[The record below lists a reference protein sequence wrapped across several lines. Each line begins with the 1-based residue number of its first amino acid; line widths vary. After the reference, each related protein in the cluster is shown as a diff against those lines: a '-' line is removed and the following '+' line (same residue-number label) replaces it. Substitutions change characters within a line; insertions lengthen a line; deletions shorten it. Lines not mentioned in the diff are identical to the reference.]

1 MKTRLDWDETKRL
14 ANLAKHGLDFA
25 DAGMVLSSRHQ
36 LDIQVVRNGESRTMS
51 FSYVM
56 NRLAVLTVV
65 HVDREGIVRIVSFRP
80 ASELE
85 TEAYY
90 EWLAQEND

>member
-1 MKTRLDWDETKRL
+1 MRTRLDWDETKRL
-14 ANLAKHGLDFA
+14 ANLAKHGLDFS
-25 DAGMVLSSRHQ
+25 DAGLVLGSRYRF
-36 LDIQVVRNGESRTMS
+36 DIQVLRNAESRTMS

-65 HVDREGIVRIVSFRP
+65 HVDREGVMRIVSFRP
-80 ASELE
+80 ASEIE
-85 TEAYY
+85 TEVYY

>member
-1 MKTRLDWDETKRL
+1 MKLRLEWDEPKRS

-25 DAGMVLSSRHQ
+25 DAALVL
-36 LDIQVVRNGESRTMS
+36 ESRYRWDVPVIRKNEERTLS

-65 HVDREGIVRIVSFRP
+65 HADLSGVVRIISFRP

-90 EWLAQEND
+90 DWLAQENN

>member
-1 MKTRLDWDETKRL
+1 MKLRLEWDEPKRS

-25 DAGMVLSSRHQ
+25 DAALVL
-36 LDIQVVRNGESRTMS
+36 ESRYRWDVPVIRKNEERTLS

-65 HVDREGIVRIVSFRP
+65 HADRSGVVRIISFRP

-90 EWLAQEND
+90 DWLAQENN

>member
-1 MKTRLDWDETKRL
+1 MKIRLGWDETKRL
-14 ANLAKHGLDFA
+14 ANLAKHSLDFA
-25 DAGMVLSSRHQ
+25 DAGLVLGSRYR
-36 LDIQVVRNGESRTMS
+36 LDIQVVRNNESRTMS

-80 ASELE
+80 ASEIE

>member
-1 MKTRLDWDETKRL
+1 MKLRLEWDESKRS

-25 DAGMVLSSRHQ
+25 DAALVLKSRYRWDVPVIRKH
-36 LDIQVVRNGESRTMS
+36 EERTLS

-65 HVDREGIVRIVSFRP
+65 HADRSGVVRIISFRP

-90 EWLAQEND
+90 DWLAQEND

>member
-1 MKTRLDWDETKRL
+1 MKKRLDWDEGKRQ
-14 ANLAKHGLDFA
+14 ANLTKHNLDFA
-25 DAGMVLSSRHQ
+25 DASLVLDSRYRF
-36 LDIQVVRNGESRTMS
+36 DIQVVRNGESRTMS

-65 HVDREGIVRIVSFRP
+65 HVDRNNVMRVVSFRP
-80 ASELE
+80 ASETE

-90 EWLAQEND
+90 EWLAQEDE

>member
-1 MKTRLDWDETKRL
+1 MKMRLEWDESKQL

-25 DAGMVLSSRHQ
+25 NASWVLDSRYRM
-36 LDIQVVRNGESRTMS
+36 DIPVVRNGEPRIMS

-56 NRLAVLTVV
+56 KRLAVLTVI
-65 HVDREGIVRIVSFRP
+65 HLDREGAVRIVSFRP
-80 ASELE
+80 ASEIE

-90 EWLAQEND
+90 EWLEQEND

>member
-1 MKTRLDWDETKRL
+1 METILIWDEAKRR

-25 DAGMVLSSRHQ
+25 NAAVVLDSRYR
-36 LDIQVVRNGESRTMS
+36 LDLVSARDEERRIQS

-65 HVDREGIVRIVSFRP
+65 HADRPPAVRVISFRK
-80 ASELE
+80 ASEE
-85 TEAYY
+85 ESRRYY
-90 EWLAQEND
+90 DWIGKVEN

>member
-1 MKTRLDWDETKRL
+1 MATRLIWDDAKRQ

-25 DAGMVLSSRHQ
+25 NAGLVLESRYR
-36 LDIQVVRNGESRTMS
+36 LDIPVIRGGEARVQS

-65 HVDREGIVRIVSFRP
+65 HLDREDAARIVSFRY
-80 ASELE
+80 AGKNES
-85 TEAYY
+85 EAYY
-90 EWLAQEND
+90 EWIGKEND

>member
-1 MKTRLDWDETKRL
+1 MKRLLDWHETKRL
-14 ANLAKHGLDFA
+14 TNLAKHGLDFKNA
-25 DAGMVLSSRHQ
+25 NLVLESNYR
-36 LDIQVVRNGESRTMS
+36 LDVPVIRNGEARTMS

-65 HVDREGIVRIVSFRP
+65 HVDRETLNRIVSFRP

-90 EWLAQEND
+90 EWLAQENE

>member
-1 MKTRLDWDETKRL
+1 MKRQLDWHEAKRL

-25 DAGMVLSSRHQ
+25 DANIVLDSHYR
-36 LDIQVVRNGESRTMS
+36 LDVPVTRNSEARTLS
-51 FSYVM
+51 FSYVL
-56 NRLAVLTVV
+56 NRLAVVTVV
-65 HVDREGIVRIVSFRP
+65 HVDPESAVRIISFRP

-90 EWLAQEND
+90 EWLAQEDE